1 MTGFRGQ
8 DMPPLPGAECGSG
21 EPVFAEPWQAQVFA
35 MTVALHER
43 GHFQWSEWAGHLAR
57 AIRDAQAQGDPDDG
71 STYYRHWLVAL
82 ERLLVDKGLAQ
93 PLVLTALRQA
103 WRVAAESTPHG
114 RPLQLGPGVR
124 AILGSRSAGA
134 SDGDRR

>member
-1 MTGFRGQ
+1 
-8 DMPPLPGAECGSG
+8 
-21 EPVFAEPWQAQVFA
+21 

-43 GHFQWSEWAGHLAR
+43 GHFSWPEWAGHLAQ

-93 PLVLTALRQA
+93 PLALTALRQA
-103 WRVAAESTPHG
+103 WRVAAEATPHG
-114 RPLQLGPGVR
+114 RPVQLGPGAR
-124 AILGSRSAGA
+124 AILGGRSAGTPG
-134 SDGDRR
+134 SDRR